1 MPNKPNEQ
9 AQIDFIVDCLRIGE
23 KRNEVLAKF
32 AKKWQSTSTR
42 TFDRRLK
49 EAESILQS
57 EYSHIQSEVDKQV
70 ANEISERKK
79 KILTVIERKEIL
91 TQIALGEIPLNKPM
105 VVDGS
110 IELIEIVPDWA
121 DRKAAI
127 AELNK
132 MDGDYSPT
140 KSNVE
145 LNVKQLPSWLKDT

>member
-9 AQIDFIVDCLRIGE
+9 AQIDFIVDCLRVGE

-32 AKKWQSTSTR
+32 ANKWQSTSTR

-70 ANEISERKK
+70 ANEISERKS

-91 TQIALGEIPLNKPM
+91 TQIALGELRYTKQA
-105 VVDGS
+105 VSGDG
-110 IELIEIVPDWA
+110 IIDFEVEPDFT

-145 LNVKQLPSWLKDT
+145 LNVKQLPSWLKDA